1 MLLKCLK
8 SSQGEAPFP
17 HSSTYPGKLTQE
29 KPTHPIPPHN
39 ISARRAGKEEAA
51 GK

>member
-1 MLLKCLK
+1 MSLKCLK
-8 SSQGEAPFP
+8 AWQEEAPLP
-17 HSSTYPGKLTQE
+17 HSSTYDSKLTQE